1 MMLIE
6 KKLKKMPYAQAKV
19 RIYDNGTV
27 EMISYK
33 TVVCI
38 IKNDVV
44 YCTGTYSQ
52 TTRKH
57 ISAFMSEYTPF
68 DYQTAKHI
76 AGTNMGISCITGEI
90 ICL

>member
-1 MMLIE
+1 MFTT
-6 KKLKKMPYAQAKV
+6 KTLKKMPYAQAKV
-19 RIYDNGTV
+19 RIYDDGTV
-27 EMISYK
+27 ELISYA

-38 IKNDVV
+38 IKNEIV

-57 ISAFMSEYTPF
+57 ISAFMGEYTPF

-76 AGTNMGISCITGEI
+76 AGTDMGISCITGEVV
-90 ICL
+90 CL

>member
-1 MMLIE
+1 MFTT
-6 KKLKKMPYAQAKV
+6 KTLKKMPYAQAKV
-19 RIYDNGTV
+19 RIYDDGKV
-27 EMISYK
+27 EMISYS

-68 DYQTAKHI
+68 DYYTAKHI
-76 AGTNMGISCITGEI
+76 AGTDMGISCITGEI
-90 ICL
+90 VCL

>member
-1 MMLIE
+1 MFTT
-6 KKLKKMPYAQAKV
+6 KTLKKMPYAQAKV
-19 RIYDNGTV
+19 RIYDNGTI
-27 EMISYK
+27 EMISYA

-38 IKNDVV
+38 IKNNIV

-68 DYQTAKHI
+68 NYYTVKAI
-76 AGTNMGISCITGEI
+76 AGTDMGVSCITGEI
-90 ICL
+90 VCL

>member
-19 RIYDNGTV
+19 RIYDNGKV
-27 EMISYK
+27 EMISYE
-33 TVVCI
+33 TVVCT

-68 DYQTAKHI
+68 DYYTAKYI
-76 AGTNMGISCITGEI
+76 AGTDMGISCITGEI
-90 ICL
+90 VCL